1 MAEMLADKCSQSV
14 HATTIAKIEAGRRS
28 VRINEAVAL
37 ADLFEVSV
45 DALLGRREPDDTT
58 LTFALVTLA
67 GYIGD
72 VKRQVMQAQH
82 VAADIEE
89 QLEDA
94 GERFESP
101 HVEALQRV
109 ARDMAEYLDAA
120 QAQAQR
126 IDSITTQAIA
136 EAGEETQA

>member
-1 MAEMLADKCSQSV
+1 
-14 HATTIAKIEAGRRS
+14 
-28 VRINEAVAL
+28 
-37 ADLFEVSV
+37 
-45 DALLGRREPDDTT
+45 
-58 LTFALVTLA
+58 
-67 GYIGD
+67 
-72 VKRQVMQAQH
+72 MQAQH

-94 GERFESP
+94 EERFDSSHIEP
-101 HVEALQRV
+101 LRRV
-109 ARDMAEYLDAA
+109 ARDMAECLDAA

>member
-1 MAEMLADKCSQSV
+1 MRCWAGESP
-14 HATTIAKIEAGRRS
+14 TT
-28 VRINEAVAL
+28 
-37 ADLFEVSV
+37 
-45 DALLGRREPDDTT
+45 PP
-58 LTFALVTLA
+58 TFALVTLA
-67 GYIGD
+67 GYVPD

-101 HVEALQRV
+101 HVETLQRV
-109 ARDMAEYLDAA
+109 ARDMTEYLDAA

-136 EAGEETQA
+136 EAGEEMQA

>member
-1 MAEMLADKCSQSV
+1 MSMSFSDEMEVGKAV
-14 HATTIAKIEAGRRS
+14 
-28 VRINEAVAL
+28 NEIFGCE
-37 ADLFEVSV
+37 D
-45 DALLGRREPDDTT
+45 
-58 LTFALVTLA
+58 
-67 GYIGD
+67 
-72 VKRQVMQAQH
+72 
-82 VAADIEE
+82 ADIEE

-94 GERFESP
+94 RERFESP

-109 ARDMAEYLDAA
+109 ARDMTEYLDAA